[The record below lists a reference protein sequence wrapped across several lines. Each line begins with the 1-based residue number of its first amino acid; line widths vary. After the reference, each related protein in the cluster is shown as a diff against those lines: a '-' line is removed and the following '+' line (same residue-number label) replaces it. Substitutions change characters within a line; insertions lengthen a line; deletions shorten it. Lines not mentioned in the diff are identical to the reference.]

1 MTNEQFINGSEF
13 LTDAKGRL
21 VPKAQIK
28 PEHLME
34 DDFVKNVLQKV
45 SKHQDEM
52 IALKTGIIDDLF
64 AFIDLVNEKFG
75 YRRGG
80 KKGNVSLTSYDGC
93 KKIVYSISDTIDFG
107 VELQAAKG
115 LIEEYLDDVFKHVSE
130 SEEINELRSL
140 VNFAFQVDKNGK
152 VNRDAILRLRKRSI
166 SHPKWTE
173 AVKAIND
180 TAFTIEASRVTF
192 RTGYTANV
200 TPSTNFITVNKNK
213 ASVQTAFNVPISGP
227 NGMGGVTVE
236 GTVTNYR
243 VTTDK
248 KSGDTMVSMS
258 IMGVGISA
266 TANIRLFKDCNKA

>member
-21 VPKAQIK
+21 VQKSQIK

-34 DDFVKNVLQKV
+34 DDLVRNVLTRVEEKQ
-45 SKHQDEM
+45 SEL
-52 IALKTGIIDDLF
+52 IALKTGIVDDLF

-80 KKGNVSLTSYDGC
+80 KKGNVTLTSFDGC
-93 KKIVYSISDTIDFG
+93 RKMIYQIADAVDFG

-152 VNRDAILRLRKRSI
+152 VNRDAILRLRKRPI
-166 SHPKWTE
+166 SHPKWAE
-173 AVKAIND
+173 AVKAIN
-180 TAFTIEASRVTF
+180 ASM
-192 RTGYTANV
+192 RTVGSKAYVRFYTRKSPDLGW
-200 TPSTNFITVNKNK
+200 TPV
-213 ASVQTAFNVPISGP
+213 
-227 NGMGGVTVE
+227 
-236 GTVTNYR
+236 
-243 VTTDK
+243 
-248 KSGDTMVSMS
+248 
-258 IMGVGISA
+258 
-266 TANIRLFKDCNKA
+266 RLDLAAL